1 MGVAFYIG
9 RVNRRKLP
17 SSEVALPEIEAR
29 FAATEYPRFLA
40 ALAHGSGMGDAWD
53 AYQAAISDLSKALAK
68 QVFADFDPERPF
80 GYRNK
85 KERRKANK
93 KAKRDGKPREP
104 EVDPEIEVLRGRVEE
119 ARLHL
124 ESLTDIEPLV
134 SFLLAPLDGGFFDS
148 DACRVLGPRIRS
160 VAERWEEA
168 PKGWVGWLEHAL
180 EIARAMDIA
189 AEHPD
194 LVVGISG

>member
-1 MGVAFYIG
+1 
-9 RVNRRKLP
+9 
-17 SSEVALPEIEAR
+17 
-29 FAATEYPRFLA
+29 
-40 ALAHGSGMGDAWD
+40 LAHDAGIGDAWD
-53 AYQAAISDLSKALAK
+53 VYRQAGSELSKALAQK
-68 QVFADFDPERPF
+68 VFANFDPERPF

-93 KAKRDGKPREP
+93 KAKREGKPREP

-124 ESLTDIEPLV
+124 ESLTDVEPLV
-134 SFLLAPLDGGFFDS
+134 RFLLAPLDGGFFDS
-148 DACRVLGPRIRS
+148 DACRLLGPRIRS
-160 VAERWEEA
+160 VAERWEAA
-168 PKGWVGWLEHAL
+168 PKGWVGWREHAL
-180 EIARAMDIA
+180 EIARAMDLA